1 MNFLQYSNDKKK
13 ITIKPNF
20 LSSTSRNFFFFLL
33 VFLVTTI
40 AISFSIIGA
49 WLIIPFS
56 IVELCFIIFAF
67 SWLKSHSTD
76 FEEFVIK
83 NDVISVRQK
92 VGKVINKTNF
102 NLHWVKLMTIE
113 KSHKSR
119 VYFSESGKMHH
130 VALFIPEYMS
140 NSFVKELNFWIGF
153 NKSNFIGH

>member
-1 MNFLQYSNDKKK
+1 MKFLQYSSDKKK
-13 ITIKPNF
+13 NNYKTNS
-20 LSSTSRNFFFFLL
+20 LTATSRNFSFTNFSIIS
-33 VFLVTTI
+33 I

-56 IVELCFIIFAF
+56 LLNFLHNICFK
-67 SWLKSHSTD
+67 WLKSHSTD

-83 NDVISVRQK
+83 NDVISVSK
-92 VGKVINKTNF
+92 K
-102 NLHWVKLMTIE
+102 LVKLLIKLISTFTGKLLTIK
-113 KSHKSR
+113 KSHKNR

-140 NSFVKELNFWIGF
+140 NSFVEELNFWIGF